1 MTEQSP
7 LKQTAIAYRYHA
19 LVAVYI
25 LSTSFFFYR
34 VLRQPY
40 RSSVK
45 WEQYESIFKATTLAS
60 VLVGIGMGGG
70 LNKRRTWD
78 SRYDQAR

>member
-1 MTEQSP
+1 MTEPSR
-7 LKQTAIAYRYHA
+7 LKTAAITYRYHA
-19 LVAVYI
+19 LVTVYV
-25 LSTSFFFYR
+25 LSTGFFFYR
-34 VLRQPY
+34 VNRQPY
-40 RSSVK
+40 RNSVK

-78 SRYDQAR
+78 SRYDRER